1 MTSELRP
8 AMEVWRAARD
18 AWLSGNL
25 GVGPNGFRLGNREA
39 AAAVIEA
46 DREAVRAEQAAE
58 IDLLRLQLATAKN
71 QRDAANSRAAKQAAE
86 LAKWR
91 DKYNELGQMALE
103 QVSDLGTK
111 LGRLDVELDAAKAD
125 LQAANRE
132 LAKFKALAET
142 LAGAL
147 DQMHRAVCHETGFAE
162 AVRADSGLAYP
173 WEPLD
178 VAADASLKALRQYE
192 EARDVAD

>member
-8 AMEVWRAARD
+8 AVAVWEADRELTIAALH
-18 AWLSGNL
+18 AWAEHIGAGYSC
-25 GVGPNGFRLGNREA
+25 PA
-39 AAAVIEA
+39 AAQTMLMAATILEA
-46 DREAVRAEQAAE
+46 DREAVRAE
-58 IDLLRLQLATAKN
+58 
-71 QRDAANSRAAKQAAE
+71 QAAE

-178 VAADASLKALRQYE
+178 VAADASLKALREYK
-192 EARDVAD
+192 EARDAS